1 MDATVKS
8 SALLTTVGPARL
20 TVDGAEIAL
29 TGRKALAIMV
39 YLALQPARSESR
51 ERIAT
56 LLWSDS
62 GADHARAALRQTLRR
77 LKADLGAAEDLLDAD
92 RSMIRLTAPVRVDIV
107 DAAEAAAQG
116 EPPPLLARDDADLDR
131 LFADFED
138 LDPDFDLW
146 LAVQRERLTS
156 QLVNRLDGAMSAAAD
171 PESRLAL
178 AEALIRAEPTHE
190 GACRAAMQAHLARG
204 DTGHAMRIYERLW
217 KTLDEELDVE
227 PSEKTQALYVAIKQ
241 GMAPS
246 AEAAAPAA
254 IVHEPEIL
262 APIAIVVEL
271 SPPGDLP
278 GPFRY
283 IPETFRHEMVGAL
296 SRFRDW
302 MVIDGPRNG
311 SSPPTYRAY
320 DLRIA
325 MHNQHDLLVVALT
338 LNDRASGR
346 CVWAEQATA
355 ALDDLVRLQRTALRN
370 LAVALNVHL
379 STSRLQ
385 SARDIE
391 SPMGRKYELWLLAQ
405 ALTNEWRMGSRTKAD
420 GILRELISTMPGF
433 APALVTLAVNINAG
447 PLIYPGVRNDR
458 ARLQEALDLT
468 ARALAIDPLDSRAHL
483 CRYWSYAMLGKHA
496 AGVPHLA
503 LALDLNENDP
513 WTIIS
518 AAAGFAFAGERE
530 RAADLVE
537 QARAFGMRHSRAAHG
552 YIATALHLCG
562 EHAACVEAVEL
573 AGDSMV
579 DLPAWAAASLIDL
592 GDEAAAGEAMESFLE
607 LASSNWVG
615 GGPPSARAAIDWFID
630 VFPLRSA
637 EMAASLRWKLERA
650 AAAAGKRR

>member
-1 MDATVKS
+1 MDVTVTS
-8 SALLTTVGPARL
+8 NALLTTVGPARL
-20 TVDGAEIAL
+20 TIDGVEIAL
-29 TGRKALAIMV
+29 SGRKALAIMV

-77 LKADLGAAEDLLDAD
+77 LKVDLGAAGDLLDAD
-92 RSMIRLTAPVRVDIV
+92 RSMIRLTAPVRVDVV
-107 DAAEAAAQG
+107 DAAEAAARG
-116 EPPPLLARDDADLDR
+116 EPPALLSRDDADLDR
-131 LFADFED
+131 LFADFAD
-138 LDPDFDLW
+138 LDPDFDVW
-146 LAVQRERLTS
+146 VAVHRERLTS
-156 QLVNRLDGAMSAAAD
+156 QLVNRLETAMNAAEDATA
-171 PESRLAL
+171 RLAL
-178 AEALIRAEPTHE
+178 AEALTRAEPTHE

-204 DTGHAMRIYERLW
+204 DTVQAMRVYERLW

-241 GMAPS
+241 GTLQTTA
-246 AEAAAPAA
+246 AAAPLPE
-254 IVHEPEIL
+254 EPEIL

-271 SPPGDLP
+271 PHFGDLP
-278 GPFRY
+278 ASFHY
-283 IPETFRHEMVGAL
+283 IADTFRHEMIGAL

-325 MHNQHDLLVVALT
+325 MHHQHDLLAVALT
-338 LNDRASGR
+338 LNDQTSGR
-346 CVWAEQATA
+346 CVWAERETA

-379 STSRLQ
+379 STPRLQ
-385 SARDIE
+385 SVRDVG

-405 ALTNEWRMGSRTKAD
+405 ALTNEWRIEARQKAE
-420 GILRELISTMPGF
+420 GILRELIATMPDF
-433 APALVTLAVNINAG
+433 APAMVTLATNINVR
-447 PLIYPGVRNDR
+447 PLIYPGARNER
-458 ARLQEALDLT
+458 ARLEEALDLT
-468 ARALAIDPLDSRAHL
+468 ARALSIDPLDSRAHL

-496 AGVPHLA
+496 AGVSHLS

-552 YIATALHLCG
+552 YIATALHLSG
-562 EHAACVEAVEL
+562 EHAACVEAVEV
-573 AGDSMV
+573 AGDSMI

-592 GDEAAAGEAMESFLE
+592 GDEEAAGEAMNTFLR
-607 LASSNWVG
+607 LASSTWVG
-615 GGPPSARAAIDWFID
+615 DEPPTDRAAIDWFVN

-650 AAAAGKRR
+650 AAAARKQRR